1 MKQGSLKAYEMI
13 PSITNIILREI
24 GEQAIGKISLSNDTD
39 GHCTTTV
46 ACSMEEQ
53 LLSHRQPLNWK
64 KTRVCST

>member
-1 MKQGSLKAYEMI
+1 MEQVSLKAYEVI

-39 GHCTTTV
+39 GHRTTTA
-46 ACSMEEQ
+46 ACSMEAQ

-64 KTRVCST
+64 NTRVCST